1 MQLTL
6 INLASRI
13 LRSEEGGRKKEEGGE
28 RNENGSRNGNGNG
41 KGKEKGGGNGDLISF
56 KDTLERLNYWYS
68 NFGVLKYPLIFNLLF
83 TRIHFLGLDSDV
95 SRFKWMI
102 TVYLPFPQKNRQI
115 WMRRQPFQPPLVR
128 DGQSVR
134 DYHPMWHPYS
144 SLPAHHQNSAIIG
157 QHE

>member
-56 KDTLERLNYWYS
+56 KDTLERLNY
-68 NFGVLKYPLIFNLLF
+68 
-83 TRIHFLGLDSDV
+83 
-95 SRFKWMI
+95 
-102 TVYLPFPQKNRQI
+102 
-115 WMRRQPFQPPLVR
+115 
-128 DGQSVR
+128 
-134 DYHPMWHPYS
+134 
-144 SLPAHHQNSAIIG
+144 
-157 QHE
+157 